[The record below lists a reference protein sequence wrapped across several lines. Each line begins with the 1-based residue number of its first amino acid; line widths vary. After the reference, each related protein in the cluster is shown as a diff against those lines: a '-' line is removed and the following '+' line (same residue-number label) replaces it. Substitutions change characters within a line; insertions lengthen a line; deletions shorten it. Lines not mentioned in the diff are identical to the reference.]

1 MSGSPN
7 RSRSNSPN
15 PEHVYRRSTAKRSPS
30 ILVTDARNDSIRGV
44 RAPFA
49 GHNYK
54 KQQQLLQN
62 SNVNNLNLLQ
72 QQQQSHHQQ
81 QQHLLQQQ
89 QQQQLVQ
96 QQQQQQQQQY
106 LLQKRLS
113 SRSNKYTDISVDKLL
128 SNSSDIP
135 SGQSRLPPL
144 LSRQSKG
151 RLSSSSSRSSLNAS
165 SSRSEASHT
174 NSLRKNIRSIPKLSQ
189 SLPSRTSKTS
199 QKLVLIPEQQQQIHS
214 YRHGSTSP
222 PPMSIHQQ
230 SQQQYPNSS
239 AISTHL
245 QAQIQRSRAE
255 LMPKEAREHEFN
267 RMTAYFMCDQFNLS
281 GVSNFVKENHEVKP
295 RLYDEVLY
303 VPYSLP
309 LLPGNDGYRIKS
321 NNSAKLLPRK
331 KFIENM
337 ITKSEQTDHL
347 YEYYS
352 GVETLEDAN
361 NYSMDPE
368 NENFDNNSP
377 FDPSE
382 PQFFAP
388 PQLERGMSEES
399 VSSSGTI
406 KIGDSNSTK
415 DNEPAGGKDSN
426 GTDSIKNGEDQNKYN
441 SINKGNMDSKNT
453 NRQNSNESVHS
464 SPDGQDS
471 THSQESEAESL
482 RRTKPEKVPPSTELS
497 KHHAEMFVFAYGV
510 VVFWNF
516 SEIHEKNILADLAF
530 ASDEPNPLLVN
541 PIHEQDIE
549 TEEFHFEYDN
559 QIHRPRIYND
569 MITLRSGD
577 HLIKLTMSHAIAQ
590 STKLCLFESRMVN
603 ILSSI
608 SKLPKKLAL
617 TGQLGLK
624 RQQLL
629 KKSGKLFKLRVD
641 VNLSSS
647 ILDTPDF
654 FWSLEPAL
662 HPLYTAVR
670 EYLEIDQRVQVL
682 NDRCKVFLEFSD
694 IVTDSMNEK
703 NTNRITW
710 MIIFIIFISLTVSV
724 FEFILDVF

>member
-1 MSGSPN
+1 MTGSPN

-54 KQQQLLQN
+54 KQQQLLQS
-62 SNVNNLNLLQ
+62 SNGNNLNLLQ
-72 QQQQSHHQQ
+72 QQQLH
-81 QQHLLQQQ
+81 HLLQQHI
-89 QQQQLVQ
+89 L
-96 QQQQQQQQQY
+96 QQQQQQQY

-151 RLSSSSSRSSLNAS
+151 RLLSSSSRSSLNSTS
-165 SSRSEASHT
+165 SSRSEASRT

-199 QKLVLIPEQQQQIHS
+199 QKLVLIPEQQQQFHS

-222 PPMSIHQQ
+222 PLMSIHQQ
-230 SQQQYPNSS
+230 QQQLIPNPS
-239 AISTHL
+239 AISAHL

-399 VSSSGTI
+399 VSSNGTI
-406 KIGDSNSTK
+406 KIGELNSRK
-415 DNEPAGGKDSN
+415 DNEAKESN
-426 GTDSIKNGEDQNKYN
+426 GTDSLKNDNN
-441 SINKGNMDSKNT
+441 SSINKGDTNGGNT
-453 NRQNSNESVHS
+453 NRETNNDSVRS
-464 SPDGQDS
+464 APDGEES
-471 THSQESEAESL
+471 INSQGSETESH

-590 STKLCLFESRMVN
+590 LTKLCLFESRMVN
-603 ILSSI
+603 ILLLI

-682 NDRCKVFLEFSD
+682 NDRCKVFLEFLD

-710 MIIFIIFISLTVSV
+710 MIILIIFISLTVSV
-724 FEFILDVF
+724 FEFILDVL